1 VGAGALH
8 LTFIIIFRKS
18 FMARLPYA
26 DLTHPEVSPLVE
38 QIVAERGSVLH
49 LYQMLL
55 QSPPVARGWLNHLT
69 GIRHNSSLPGD
80 LREMVI
86 MRIAI
91 VNGAPYEAD
100 QHAPIALKEG
110 MTQAQLDALAD
121 WKSSTLFSDK
131 ERAVLAYT
139 DTMTRDIQVPD
150 GVFDAVK
157 VFFEPRQMV
166 ELTATIATYNMVSR
180 FLEALQIH
188 THDER

>member
-1 VGAGALH
+1 
-8 LTFIIIFRKS
+8 
-18 FMARLPYA
+18 MARLPYA

-69 GIRHNSSLPGD
+69 GIRHHSSLPGD

-91 VNGAPYEAD
+91 LNRAPYEAD

-110 MTQAQLDALAD
+110 MTQEQLDALPE
-121 WKSSTLFSDK
+121 WESSSLFSDK

-139 DTMTRDIQVPD
+139 DAMTRDVQVA
-150 GVFDAVK
+150 DAIFNSVRPH
-157 VFFEPRQMV
+157 FEPDRKSTRLNSSHV
-166 ELTATIATYNMVSR
+166 RISY
-180 FLEALQIH
+180 
-188 THDER
+188 